1 MLRYIISGFIGIFIS
16 LNMNAGI
23 IAGEIFYKW
32 LNGYTYEVKL
42 CLYSEIGS
50 ASLPERCQ
58 DTIDFGDGTSAV
70 VLRSN
75 GPIAGCSPAHD
86 GIPITPYI
94 KYSEYIATHTYPGAG
109 TYYIHNSIYTKRDS
123 SIINIPNSINQDLHL
138 EAMLVI
144 PSFGVTHNT
153 SPNYNNIPI
162 LDGCLN
168 GNCFNFNS
176 VGNDADG
183 DSLSYEILPCSGVSG
198 YTYPNAGTSGTYSIQ
213 ATNGLLSWCNPQ
225 FQGKYNTLINIKQWQ
240 NDSSGNYQLIGYSQR
255 DVRFVVNT
263 CTGIH
268 DVSILNEMVT
278 VSPNPFLNEIK
289 IQFNQTNNVR
299 HRISLLD
306 VTGRIL
312 TSYNSYDTEHLMTI
326 NLSPINLS
334 KGIYFLKINDEKGN
348 VLFKK
353 IMKQ

>member
-1 MLRYIISGFIGIFIS
+1 MLRYTTSGFIGIFIS

-42 CLYSEIGS
+42 CLYSDIGS
-50 ASLPERCQ
+50 TSLTEYCE
-58 DTIDFGDGTSAV
+58 DTIYFGDGTSAV

-75 GPIAGCSPAHD
+75 GPIGSCSPAHD

-94 KYSEYIATHTYPGAG
+94 KYSEYITTHTFPGTG
-109 TYYIHNSIYTKRDS
+109 TYYIHNSLNIKRDS
-123 SIINIPNSINQDLHL
+123 SIFNIPNSINQIFHI
-138 EAMLVI
+138 EAMLTI
-144 PSFGVTHNT
+144 PVFGVNHNT

-162 LDGCLN
+162 LDGCLD
-168 GNCFNFNS
+168 GNCFHFNS
-176 VGNDADG
+176 IGNDADG
-183 DSLSYEILPCSGVSG
+183 DSLSYEILPCNGVPG
-198 YTYPNAGTSGTYSIQ
+198 YTYPYAGTSGTYSIQ
-213 ATNGLLSWCNPQ
+213 SANGILDWCNPQ
-225 FQGKYNTLINIKQWQ
+225 FQGKYNTLINIKQWR
-240 NDSSGNYQLIGYSQR
+240 NDGSGNYQLIGYSQR

-289 IQFNQTNNVR
+289 IQFNPTNNAR
-299 HRISLLD
+299 HQITLLD
-306 VTGRIL
+306 VTGRAL
-312 TSYNSYDTEHLMTI
+312 TSFNSYDTEHSITV
-326 NLSPINLS
+326 NLSPLNLS